1 MSKGDFMEIGILL
14 SFLFF
19 LGLFAGVGL
28 ASMRVKEDTTDDYLV
43 AGRGMHP
50 ALAALSAVSTW
61 NSGYMFIGAVG
72 FTYMMGYNV
81 IWMAIASTA
90 GQIIAWAWLYKFIQE
105 EGRER
110 NVRSLSSLVAEK
122 AGAPEA
128 KLAAVLSVLF
138 LSIYAAAQL
147 TSGGKALFVMLGWD
161 ELIGILI
168 GFVLVVAYCY
178 AGGIR
183 ASIWTDAV
191 QSCVMIVGSLILCWI
206 ALGEVGGFSGLNSEL
221 KSQDP
226 ALTNIMPP
234 DLMFGISMWVFAFFL
249 GGLAVAGQP
258 QVVSR
263 IMTLDSDND
272 RKQAM
277 IWFFVW
283 QTPFIIMITFIGLA
297 SRVLFDSTDFDPELG
312 LPMLAMG
319 TMPAIGIGMILASIF
334 AATMSTADSQVLA
347 CTAAITDD
355 IKPEWR
361 EDHKTTKKVTLVVAA
376 FATAISIG
384 GLYIPGGDSV
394 FKLVVL
400 AVYGLG
406 SIFVPLL
413 IIRWA
418 GFKPDSTHS
427 IVMMVSAFSAVM
439 LWSLLPAIMGWK
451 SVAGADGIF
460 PSVPGMGAAFLS
472 HFLMCK
478 LRGNSNS
485 NWLGRFEISQAKK
498 NQIIGF
504 CVSLLCIVG
513 VGEGA
518 YAIYAP
524 DANDGVSYRGVD
536 DYAVYWNDKTL
547 EIVSGVEYI
556 EDGDFFEFTYTWD
569 DPEELVGFIP
579 INFNVNGLAG
589 ETNEETSPQSPVD
602 QVACAVNSG
611 EDAFDILTVEIS
623 HREFSESA
631 SDDEGFPSGVI
642 VHFTDN
648 GWFFEGIMNQS
659 ITPVPN
665 DERDENYNAQLYVNN
680 TSEAIIYDNLYPNGN
695 HTGDYT
701 AIFRIDAQTG
711 DGACPRTDPGE
722 DVEYS
727 ITINGLKDFTVVPKS
742 DLVFE

>member
-1 MSKGDFMEIGILL
+1 MEVIHMSGEIGILI

-28 ASMRVKEDTTDDYLV
+28 ASMRVKKDTTDDYLV

-81 IWMAIASTA
+81 LWMAVASMA
-90 GQIIAWAWLYKFIQE
+90 GQLVAWAWLYKFIQQ

-110 NVRSLSSLVAEK
+110 KVRSLSSLVAEK

-128 KLAAVLSVLF
+128 KLAAILSVLF

-147 TSGGKALFVMLGWD
+147 TSGGKALLVMLGWD

-206 ALGEVGGFSGLNSEL
+206 ALGEVGGFSGLNTEL

-226 ALTNIMPP
+226 ALINIMPP
-234 DLMFGISMWVFAFFL
+234 GLMFGVSMWAFAFFL

-263 IMTLDSDND
+263 IMTLDSDSD

-277 IWFFVW
+277 VWFFVW

-297 SRVLFDSTDFDPELG
+297 SRVLFDSADFDPELG

-319 TMPAIGIGMILASIF
+319 TMPALGVGMILASIF

-355 IKPEWR
+355 VKPEWR

-406 SIFVPLL
+406 SVFVPLL

-427 IVMMVSAFSAVM
+427 IVMMVSAFSAVI
-439 LWSLLPAIMGWK
+439 LWSMLPAIMGWK
-451 SVAGADGIF
+451 TVAGADGIF
-460 PSVPGMGAAFLS
+460 PSVPGMGAAFLA
-472 HFLMCK
+472 HFLMCAF
-478 LRGNSNS
+478 REASDSNS
-485 NWLGRFEISQAKK
+485 LGRFKIPEARKSQM
-498 NQIIGF
+498 IGYGIA
-504 CVSLLCIVG
+504 LLFVAG
-513 VGEGA
+513 VAEA
-518 YAIYAP
+518 SYAIYAP
-524 DANDGVSYRGVD
+524 EDSPSNADKSEIGIYAINGNITYHEIGSGGEYINDGAMITIEASSDDGALDGLNIVGFRVISSHVD
-536 DYAVYWNDKTL
+536 D
-547 EIVSGVEYI
+547 E
-556 EDGDFFEFTYTWD
+556 
-569 DPEELVGFIP
+569 
-579 INFNVNGLAG
+579 
-589 ETNEETSPQSPVD
+589 
-602 QVACAVNSG
+602 
-611 EDAFDILTVEIS
+611 
-623 HREFSESA
+623 
-631 SDDEGFPSGVI
+631 
-642 VHFTDN
+642 
-648 GWFFEGIMNQS
+648 
-659 ITPVPN
+659 
-665 DERDENYNAQLYVNN
+665 
-680 TSEAIIYDNLYPNGN
+680 PNGN
-695 HTGDYT
+695 PITCAGVSNEDDLVSVSGGIGQNTSSNSGTESPLWTYGLFIPDILNETLTLSIADIENLLDAGSTG
-701 AIFRIDAQTG
+701 FG
-711 DGACPRTDPGE
+711 
-722 DVEYS
+722 EYS
-727 ITINGLKDFTVVPKS
+727 FDIEVSTNAGSRPGCNKQDEGEQVDWTIELISLEYEISEVT
-742 DLVFE
+742 E